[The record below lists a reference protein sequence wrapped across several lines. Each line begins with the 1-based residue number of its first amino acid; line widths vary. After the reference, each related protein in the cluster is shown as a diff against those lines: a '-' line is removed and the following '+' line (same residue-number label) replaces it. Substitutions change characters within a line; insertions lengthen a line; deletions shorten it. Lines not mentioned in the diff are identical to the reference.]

1 MKSFC
6 KSVKQTKM
14 YMFIPNPAPRKTNKE
29 SHPRMNVIIS
39 WSSFYLSRVCSSQQ
53 RKAAAFAAAQKRRT
67 KKKVQRPPFGKNLR
81 RKISK
86 SRRKKQSVFFFHQ
99 SSMWC
104 SREQSIFL
112 CLHTHTHKTHLRVL
126 FKKLLLLFVRS
137 FVCTAT
143 TLKLRR
149 RIVSSSLTRII
160 HHQRSWWWFMYT

>member
-1 MKSFC
+1 
-6 KSVKQTKM
+6 
-14 YMFIPNPAPRKTNKE
+14 MFIPNPAPRKTNKE

-39 WSSFYLSRVCSSQQ
+39 WSSFSLSCVCSSQQ

-67 KKKVQRPPFGKNLR
+67 KKKVQLAPFAGKKLR
-81 RKISK
+81 RKIS
-86 SRRKKQSVFFFHQ
+86 RAEFLRKKQRRVFEARWENSRQSDSVREHTRVFLGTINFSF
-99 SSMWC
+99 SS
-104 SREQSIFL
+104 
-112 CLHTHTHKTHLRVL
+112 HTHTHI

-137 FVCTAT
+137 FVWLTAT

>member
-86 SRRKKQSVFFFHQ
+86 SRRKKQSGFFFHQ

-104 SREQSIFL
+104 SENTHDGTINFSL
-112 CLHTHTHKTHLRVL
+112 SSHTHTQNT
-126 FKKLLLLFVRS
+126 
-137 FVCTAT
+137 
-143 TLKLRR
+143 
-149 RIVSSSLTRII
+149 LTRSI
-160 HHQRSWWWFMYT
+160 